1 MSTESIE
8 KLKQEVAIAEAM
20 FDTCSESFEVI
31 RVAYEDAREQLESLL
46 NARNDATAALLAA
59 IQKELEQ

>member
-20 FDTCSESFEVI
+20 FDACSESFEVI
-31 RVAYEDAREQLESLL
+31 RKAYEEAREQLEALL
-46 NARNDATAALLAA
+46 NARNDATAALLSAM
-59 IQKELEQ
+59 QQELGQ